1 MRPLVSVVIPARNA
15 ATTIAEQL
23 DALEAQDFAGPW
35 EVIVVDNASTDG
47 TAAVVRARQGSMT
60 SLMLERCETRG
71 AGAARNAGARAAR
84 ADKILVCDADDI
96 VDEGWVRHMA
106 AALDGA
112 DIVGGRLECT
122 NVNTEFIAATRENVA
137 ETELP
142 TCHGRLYCLG
152 GNAGYRKHAFD
163 ALGGFDESLL
173 PGAEDEDFGF
183 RATEA
188 GYAIAF
194 VREAVVHYRFREG
207 LRAYAYQY
215 YRYAQGAAQL
225 YAKHAATGALR
236 VQTLRAKMS
245 IVRNHAR
252 ALVRL
257 DLLLR
262 KPTRWRYVQELAW
275 AAGAAVGYLRFRQA
289 V

>member
-1 MRPLVSVVIPARNA
+1 VIPARNA
-15 ATTIAEQL
+15 ATTIGEQL

-47 TAAVVRARQGSMT
+47 TAAVVRARQGRMA
-60 SLMLERCETRG
+60 SLTLEECKTLG
-71 AGAARNAGARAAR
+71 VSAARNAGVHAAR

-96 VDEGWVRHMA
+96 VDEGWVRQMA
-106 AALDGA
+106 AALDDA

-122 NVNTEFIAATRENVA
+122 KLNTAFITATREHLGD
-137 ETELP
+137 TELP
-142 TCHGRLYCLG
+142 KCYGRVYCLG
-152 GNAGYRKHAFD
+152 GNAGYRKRAFD

-173 PGAEDEDFGF
+173 PGADDEDFGF

-188 GYAIAF
+188 GFTIAF
-194 VREAVVHYRFREG
+194 VREAVVYYRFREG
-207 LRAYAYQY
+207 LRAYARQY

-225 YAKHAATGALR
+225 YAKHSATGALR
-236 VQTLRAKMS
+236 VQTLRGKAS
-245 IVRNHAR
+245 IARNHAK

-262 KPTRWRYVQELAW
+262 KPTRWRYVQEVAW